1 MAEQRRQQ
9 RRRKKIRR
17 RPTAARLNATTDED
31 RANTQNSVQNVT
43 RDTRRQRTQFVLD
56 GTRRS
61 TTATSN
67 YLGTSILTYIDDIVV
82 VDWIRTTGRAAY
94 GRVVMTVDMIRTTGR
109 TASGGIGNI
118 DISDT
123 YNSAEDDEHYLD

>member
-31 RANTQNSVQNVT
+31 RANTQNSAWNVT
-43 RDTRRQRTQFVLD
+43 RDARRQRTRFVLD

-61 TTATSN
+61 TTATPN
-67 YLGTSILTYIDDIVV
+67 YLGTSIFTYIDDIVV

-94 GRVVMTVDMIRTTGR
+94 GRVVMTVDMIRATGR
-109 TASGGIGNI
+109 MAPGGIIGNI

-123 YNSAEDDEHYLD
+123 YYSADDEHYLD

>member
-123 YNSAEDDEHYLD
+123 YYSADDEHYLD

>member
-31 RANTQNSVQNVT
+31 RANTQNSAWNVT
-43 RDTRRQRTQFVLD
+43 RDARRQRTRFVLD

-61 TTATSN
+61 TTATPN

-94 GRVVMTVDMIRTTGR
+94 GRVVMTVDMIRTAGR
-109 TASGGIGNI
+109 TASGGVGDI
-118 DISDT
+118 DISEAY
-123 YNSAEDDEHYLD
+123 YNAEDDEHYLD